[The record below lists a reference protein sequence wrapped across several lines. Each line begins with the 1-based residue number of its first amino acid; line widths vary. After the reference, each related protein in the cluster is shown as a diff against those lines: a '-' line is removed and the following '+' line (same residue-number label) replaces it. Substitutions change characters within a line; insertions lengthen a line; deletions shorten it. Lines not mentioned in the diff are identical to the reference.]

1 MSSPQQDPAAPPAK
15 SRRKTPLLVGVGVVL
30 LLAGAAVV
38 VLGSKGERTADV
50 ETAQPKKAATTV
62 VSLAPFIL
70 NLADRESERYLR
82 LSLSLVLACEKGT
95 KAETEEG
102 PEHALLRDRVL
113 SVLGS
118 KQAEDLVSYEGKEA
132 LRLELKR
139 HLTELL
145 PEQEVV
151 DLLFT
156 EFLIQ

>member
-15 SRRKTPLLVGVGVVL
+15 ARRKTPLLIGGVVVV
-30 LLAGAAVV
+30 LLAGAGVV
-38 VLGSKGERTADV
+38 VFGAKGESAAEV
-50 ETAQPKKAATTV
+50 EVAQPEQAATTV

-82 LSLSLVLACEKGT
+82 LNLSLVLACEEGT
-95 KAETEEG
+95 KPETEEG

-118 KQAEDLVSYEGKEA
+118 KQAEELVSYEGKEA
-132 LRLELKR
+132 LRLELMR

-145 PEQEVV
+145 PEQAVV

>member
-38 VLGSKGERTADV
+38 VLGSKGEPTADV